1 MQGGVKMKYYER
13 LKEEKAELS
22 NRISALSFFIHKVP
36 KYQEL
41 STKHK
46 RLLCLQL
53 EFMKAY
59 LLVLD
64 LRIEDIKKSGDPK

>member
-1 MQGGVKMKYYER
+1 MNFLER
-13 LKEEKAELS
+13 AKAEKMNLEQLIGS
-22 NRISALSFFIHKVP
+22 LSFFINVAPNYK
-36 KYQEL
+36 EL

-59 LLVLD
+59 LLVLE
-64 LRIEDIKKSGDPK
+64 LRIEDIEKEPKD

>member
-1 MQGGVKMKYYER
+1 MNYYRR
-13 LKEEKAELS
+13 LKEEQAELS
-22 NRISALSFFIHKVP
+22 GRITALTFFINVAPRYKL
-36 KYQEL
+36 L

-59 LLVLD
+59 LLILD
-64 LRIEDIKKSGDPK
+64 LRIEDIEGAGDEIHK